1 MSIHIPLF
9 CVFMITYACLNFIA
23 GSWCQSRPG
32 SGLYLTS
39 CYSSD
44 RQEITTG
51 PVPWHGSRISRG
63 PLVVHINTLKS
74 EQMVPLILVSSRGP
88 LVVHINTLKSEQ
100 MVDTLLM
107 IFSGSLK
114 QKSLYFNSN
123 FIEVLALVAQWF
135 VYEQSLLESMAIQ
148 FIGTYTY
155 QQASM
160 S

>member
-1 MSIHIPLF
+1 MWIFEIP
-9 CVFMITYACLNFIA
+9 
-23 GSWCQSRPG
+23 
-32 SGLYLTS
+32 
-39 CYSSD
+39 
-44 RQEITTG
+44 
-51 PVPWHGSRISRG
+51 HKISYPYIEYIERYDFYT
-63 PLVVHINTLKS
+63 TLKFK
-74 EQMVPLILVSSRGP
+74 ELLDLRAHMRFWNAPQVSSRGP

-114 QKSLYFNSN
+114 QKSLYFNLN

-135 VYEQSLLESMAIQ
+135 VYEQSLLESMATQ